1 LIKKFHEAYVEYVK
15 SLTGSSPPPTPPP
28 TPPVVKKLFADI
40 IKDLEGKLT
49 NASENDTEIKSLGI
63 TLPTDFLYPLNGS
76 DADKKNL
83 NSAEPTIDTM
93 ITAFETAA
101 DGDDTKF
108 YLGACRSIQAAYK
121 LEFDAITGSD
131 TNANE
136 AKMRAK
142 LLLNL
147 RKNSLLLKVPAWW
160 DYAKMELGEA
170 PALTPD
176 QVKAKYEELQKEC
189 ATLKQSK
196 GNDYATSEEAY
207 KLAEQLI
214 PLDEKMENDKLE
226 KKNKFV
232 EENKPTTT
240 HDYNPVEIKYD
251 ASKGGFTLV
260 VIQSSLN
267 CGRAALSNFFGN
279 KDLLVKGNPLNSTKL
294 FNLNES
300 RPDNSIDMGSICNL
314 NKTYYDIFNDKVGN
328 KEEREKDEKN
338 NACPNIE
345 EYSYQVLL
353 RVLNVLGY
361 NADDGYNFSYDSKT
375 TYKGIASN
383 EDNYIT
389 SIQPKI
395 DELKQTAKDKKYLGY
410 LVNLGRGHW
419 ICYKREELNTNK
431 DSFFRINSF
440 TDSNITDKNNPTT
453 LDKLIDYEINTTKSV
468 KNLYVFPIYAETTSN
483 MDIFA
488 KLARLYKTKTSDD
501 GSKIDEI
508 DIDSYANDIKRNQIN
523 NKWKLF
529 YKEITSELAKDSTL
543 FVIDN
548 QVRIMN
554 YLSNL
559 PSNKSGTNTQIT
571 IGLNDTNNLYGSI
584 QSKIISLD
592 TNQKKQV
599 ISIFI
604 QNIKDNLK
612 KLFFITANECKLRNL
627 EFNNDDNT
635 FEPDTNAE
643 IRYYHSL
650 TETCKYK
657 INIDFTN
664 TLKTNGY
671 FESANEL
678 LVSIDTL
685 FKTSEF
691 TSSSPG
697 GGGFKPRH
705 NPITNHSKSRHNS
718 SFKASSSKTKG
729 KSHNRSHTQRVK

>member
-1 LIKKFHEAYVEYVK
+1 
-15 SLTGSSPPPTPPP
+15 
-28 TPPVVKKLFADI
+28 
-40 IKDLEGKLT
+40 
-49 NASENDTEIKSLGI
+49 
-63 TLPTDFLYPLNGS
+63 
-76 DADKKNL
+76 
-83 NSAEPTIDTM
+83 
-93 ITAFETAA
+93 
-101 DGDDTKF
+101 
-108 YLGACRSIQAAYK
+108 
-121 LEFDAITGSD
+121 
-131 TNANE
+131 
-136 AKMRAK
+136 
-142 LLLNL
+142 
-147 RKNSLLLKVPAWW
+147 
-160 DYAKMELGEA
+160 
-170 PALTPD
+170 
-176 QVKAKYEELQKEC
+176 
-189 ATLKQSK
+189 
-196 GNDYATSEEAY
+196 
-207 KLAEQLI
+207 
-214 PLDEKMENDKLE
+214 
-226 KKNKFV
+226 
-232 EENKPTTT
+232 
-240 HDYNPVEIKYD
+240 
-251 ASKGGFTLV
+251 
-260 VIQSSLN
+260 
-267 CGRAALSNFFGN
+267 
-279 KDLLVKGNPLNSTKL
+279 
-294 FNLNES
+294 
-300 RPDNSIDMGSICNL
+300 
-314 NKTYYDIFNDKVGN
+314 
-328 KEEREKDEKN
+328 
-338 NACPNIE
+338 
-345 EYSYQVLL
+345 
-353 RVLNVLGY
+353 VLNVLGY